1 MGNGSDEHRALLS
14 DFGTAAPL
22 GDLAT
27 GATSRGYT
35 GTVEYTAPE
44 LLEGPHENSEK
55 SDMWS
60 LGIVLHAMSFSTLP
74 FSHNDPSVLKAIIR
88 NFVQER
94 QGLPSEDALTWL
106 PHDPSGRLGSLRF
119 VNAALLDFNPHRR
132 PTTTELLENPKF
144 RVEPITEKNEQ
155 DRATLNRRGHWRRMA
170 VRAEQHNDSD
180 VERQGHLT
188 QPHLWPQRQKKRR
201 VRFSNGHKPV

>member
-1 MGNGSDEHRALLS
+1 ME
-14 DFGTAAPL
+14 
-22 GDLAT
+22 
-27 GATSRGYT
+27 ATSIVRCSAILG
-35 GTVEYTAPE
+35 
-44 LLEGPHENSEK
+44 LLHPLVTWQLGPHLVAIQEPWNTRLQNCWRVRMRTAK

-74 FSHNDPSVLKAIIR
+74 FSHKDPSVLKAIIR

-170 VRAEQHNDSD
+170 VRAEQHNDLD